1 MNRGYKRGTQ
11 YMTSIGFIWPLT
23 LDIKF
28 LHAMMPYSHLSTC
41 WIRLKPGLDN
51 GDLIWLLQTTLL
63 ISRTHSAASNNSLD
77 QQNPVFQVRV
87 ARLDIPKM
95 ESSSADIS
103 GENATDVIYDYD
115 QDYDYNGTFPA
126 VDNPVA
132 QSTFTY
138 IVEGILLT
146 VVSLIGKCAN
156 IHVIQRQN

>member
-1 MNRGYKRGTQ
+1 M
-11 YMTSIGFIWPLT
+11 
-23 LDIKF
+23 
-28 LHAMMPYSHLSTC
+28 
-41 WIRLKPGLDN
+41 
-51 GDLIWLLQTTLL
+51 
-63 ISRTHSAASNNSLD
+63 AASNNSLN
-77 QQNPVFQVRV
+77 QQNSFGCFKQLSKSAEFCVSGTLG
-87 ARLDIPKM
+87 ARLDLPKM

-146 VVSLIGKCAN
+146 VVSLIGKCTKNRGHSMIELVKAKS
-156 IHVIQRQN
+156 IWQLGEIVLVCHEVYSGDRL